1 MRKLRSGK
9 WNVKLIKLI
18 CEHIVVIYILLCV
31 NVNKLVFSLA
41 AFLKSVCTLAFKV
54 VQWSGFDTRRP
65 PIIIAFLNSTN
76 FSKKDV
82 DTQNFKNRNICI
94 RYS

>member
-1 MRKLRSGK
+1 MRKSRSGK

-41 AFLKSVCTLAFKV
+41 AFLKSVCTLAF
-54 VQWSGFDTRRP
+54 
-65 PIIIAFLNSTN
+65 
-76 FSKKDV
+76 
-82 DTQNFKNRNICI
+82 NRTLPENIWDI
-94 RYS
+94 FYLQSD